1 MAGPGRIVFI
11 RSSAG
16 LGLRPR
22 FGGRDA
28 AVTLGVQFLWGCVS
42 ILLGS
47 VSRSGGAGS
56 RGHRVSLSEERALS
70 LSSGSRSH
78 HPRCPW
84 CTGGCAVVP
93 PCALGPP
100 VPGGE

>member
-28 AVTLGVQFLWGCVS
+28 AVTLGVQFL
-42 ILLGS
+42 
-47 VSRSGGAGS
+47 GGAFPS
-56 RGHRVSLSEERALS
+56 Y
-70 LSSGSRSH
+70 
-78 HPRCPW
+78 
-84 CTGGCAVVP
+84 
-93 PCALGPP
+93 LGPCLGAEGLGR
-100 VPGGE
+100 VVTVFSF